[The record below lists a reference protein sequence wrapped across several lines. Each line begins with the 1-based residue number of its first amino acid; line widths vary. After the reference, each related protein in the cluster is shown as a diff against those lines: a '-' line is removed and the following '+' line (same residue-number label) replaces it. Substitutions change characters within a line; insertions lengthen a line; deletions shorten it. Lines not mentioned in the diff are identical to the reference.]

1 MDKLLFN
8 KMVKISAN
16 KTNSQKTLAIGI
28 GVFDHCDNSI
38 EDDDIERKY
47 FCIGL
52 NLVFVYL
59 TFGVLVYKEN
69 EVE

>member
-1 MDKLLFN
+1 MNKLLFN

-28 GVFDHCDNSI
+28 GVFNHYDNNM

-59 TFGVLVYKEN
+59 TLGVLVYKEN
-69 EVE
+69 GVR